1 MENKVKFAI
10 DDIQIVQSDNYS
22 EEEFAIAKV
31 GFLGSNPNSHE
42 LNISNEVLLAD
53 ASSVLGKFLVAEI
66 NEYTKDATTHSPKE
80 IIHGY
85 FPKEQ
90 NVEFRE
96 IEDGYIRAYAD
107 AVVSKIYA
115 KDLCN
120 IFERG
125 DKRSVSVEMQ
135 IVTEH
140 DLPTQDKVISFNIVG
155 VTVLGAGVRPSSPM
169 SDMEFVRFSEDYFK
183 AYSDKNSDL
192 QKFAKER
199 RKLMSEYVNHPI
211 DTSKAAVYD
220 GDWDGD
226 KAKHDLIKEEKFTS
240 LAPKVCLRLEDGWRD
255 REVSKLGYPVMCLHE
270 GKWVYSRKGLA
281 SALAYAKQH
290 EDNEIV
296 NKVEALYKK
305 LGLDSD
311 GKEESAKMNELENFE
326 EQTQEMTECEDTQK
340 EDTAMGE
347 NCPDC
352 GKPVSECEC
361 EHIDEHDDAH
371 DGEDAHEQECDCA
384 EETEAKMSE
393 EEMSA
398 RIGELESEIEK
409 RDNIIMEKDAEL
421 EDLRK
426 FKADRLEQD
435 KAMTVSSVLNSMEDY
450 LEKEAIAT
458 YRAEGLSC
466 EFADLDA
473 WTNKV
478 KASIVDRALKKGKK
492 NSADFMRIS
501 APVDNDK
508 NSSDNVWD
516 RIKNKH

>member
-1 MENKVKFAI
+1 
-10 DDIQIVQSDNYS
+10 
-22 EEEFAIAKV
+22 
-31 GFLGSNPNSHE
+31 
-42 LNISNEVLLAD
+42 
-53 ASSVLGKFLVAEI
+53 
-66 NEYTKDATTHSPKE
+66 
-80 IIHGY
+80 
-85 FPKEQ
+85 
-90 NVEFRE
+90 
-96 IEDGYIRAYAD
+96 
-107 AVVSKIYA
+107 
-115 KDLCN
+115 
-120 IFERG
+120 
-125 DKRSVSVEMQ
+125 
-135 IVTEH
+135 
-140 DLPTQDKVISFNIVG
+140 
-155 VTVLGAGVRPSSPM
+155 
-169 SDMEFVRFSEDYFK
+169 
-183 AYSDKNSDL
+183 
-192 QKFAKER
+192 
-199 RKLMSEYVNHPI
+199 MSEYVNHPI

-220 GDWDGD
+220 GEWDGD

-290 EDNEIV
+290 DDNEIV

-326 EQTQEMTECEDTQK
+326 EQTQGMTECEDAQK
-340 EDTAMGE
+340 EDTAMEE

-361 EHIDEHDDAH
+361 EHIDEHDDTH
-371 DGEDAHEQECDCA
+371 DEDDAHEQECDCA
-384 EETEAKMSE
+384 EETETKMSA

-398 RIGELESEIEK
+398 RIGELEAEIEK

-435 KAMTVSSVLNSMEDY
+435 KAMTVNSVLNSMEDY
-450 LEKEAIAT
+450 LEKEEIAT

-492 NSADFMRIS
+492 NVADFVRIS
-501 APVDNDK
+501 APVDDDK